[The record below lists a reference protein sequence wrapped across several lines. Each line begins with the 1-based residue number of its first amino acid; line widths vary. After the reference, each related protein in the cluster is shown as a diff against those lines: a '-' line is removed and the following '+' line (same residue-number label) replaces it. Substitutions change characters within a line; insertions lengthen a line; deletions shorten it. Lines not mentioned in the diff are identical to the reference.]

1 MCYMTTRYR
10 KMVDEL
16 ADQLEPGEQVEDVA
30 LFNSIPTMCGYFAFA
45 AVSFAA
51 GRLFS
56 GYHAAVLLSS
66 VLSMWMM
73 ASAAHTLYLTQN
85 SCVLVTDRRTF
96 GHVGEKRFS
105 LPHAQLKKML
115 LSRVLFL
122 DGTPVPASCCAMCP
136 TGVSCMPLLQSTAK
150 SCKIKSLCK
159 NNK

>member
-1 MCYMTTRYR
+1 MTTRYR

-56 GYHAAVLLSS
+56 RLSRGGPAVERAFHVDDGERSTYPVSDARIRAL
-66 VLSMWMM
+66 
-73 ASAAHTLYLTQN
+73 
-85 SCVLVTDRRTF
+85 LVTDSRAF

-122 DGTPVPASCCAMCP
+122 DGRGHARSSVLLRH
-136 TGVSCMPLLQSTAK
+136 VSNRRELHAAIAK
-150 SCKIKSLCK
+150 HSEIL
-159 NNK
+159 

>member
-122 DGTPVPASCCAMCP
+122 DGGDARSSVLLRH
-136 TGVSCMPLLQSTAK
+136 VSNRRELGNVNSKCEK
-150 SCKIKSLCK
+150 NIKIYF
-159 NNK
+159 

>member
-73 ASAAHTLYLTQN
+73 ASAARYPV
-85 SCVLVTDRRTF
+85 SDAEFVRS
-96 GHVGEKRFS
+96 GHRPARSAMWAKSASTCRMPS
-105 LPHAQLKKML
+105 QKNAAQP
-115 LSRVLFL
+115 RAVL
-122 DGTPVPASCCAMCP
+122 DGGDARSSVLLRHVQPA
-136 TGVSCMPLLQSTAK
+136 
-150 SCKIKSLCK
+150 
-159 NNK
+159 

>member
-66 VLSMWMM
+66 
-73 ASAAHTLYLTQN
+73 AAHTLYLTQN

-122 DGTPVPASCCAMCP
+122 DGGDARSSVLLRH
-136 TGVSCMPLLQSTAK
+136 VSNRRELHAAIAK
-150 SCKIKSLCK
+150 HSEIL
-159 NNK
+159 

>member
-66 VLSMWMM
+66 VLSVWMM

-122 DGTPVPASCCAMCP
+122 DGGDARSSVLLRH
-136 TGVSCMPLLQSTAK
+136 VSNRRELHAAIAK
-150 SCKIKSLCK
+150 HSEIL
-159 NNK
+159 

>member
-96 GHVGEKRFS
+96 GHVGEKRC
-105 LPHAQLKKML
+105 
-115 LSRVLFL
+115 V
-122 DGTPVPASCCAMCP
+122 
-136 TGVSCMPLLQSTAK
+136 
-150 SCKIKSLCK
+150 
-159 NNK
+159 